1 MDELPKTNR
10 NVKGTKL
17 HKVIDGERLVGFLP
31 ANDVMDVV
39 ATTGSAA
46 IRFSTREVALTSK
59 GSLGVKALKLKA
71 KEKATSI
78 FSL

>member
-1 MDELPKTNR
+1 
-10 NVKGTKL
+10 
-17 HKVIDGERLVGFLP
+17 
-31 ANDVMDVV
+31 MDVV